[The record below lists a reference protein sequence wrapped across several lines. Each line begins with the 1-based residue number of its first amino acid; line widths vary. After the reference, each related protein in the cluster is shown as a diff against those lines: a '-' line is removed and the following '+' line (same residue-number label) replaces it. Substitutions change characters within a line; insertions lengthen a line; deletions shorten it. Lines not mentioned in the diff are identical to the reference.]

1 MSGHCIFYLD
11 IKFNLLELAI
21 MVRGSFDTPSFV
33 GPFLKPSMKET
44 PVGLLVAANE
54 SGQKMAHQFYLFM

>member
-1 MSGHCIFYLD
+1 
-11 IKFNLLELAI
+11 